1 MTDPLARRG
10 LYRLVYASRAT
21 DPPAID
27 EILRAVVAKSIQ
39 NNRIDDITGFL
50 AAGEGR
56 FLQVLEGPGQT
67 VAQAYE
73 RIGADPRHDEI
84 VLIADGPAERRL
96 FSDWNMGQR
105 RLAAED
111 ASALSEVGLEH
122 FTPAGLDEERA
133 IRLLSLLG
141 ARHLR

>member
-10 LYRLVYASRAT
+10 LYRLIYASRAT
-21 DPPAID
+21 DPAGLDQTLPVI
-27 EILRAVVAKSIQ
+27 VARSIQ

-67 VAQAYE
+67 VAEAFA
-73 RIGADPRHDEI
+73 RIGRDPRHDEI

-96 FSDWNMGQR
+96 FRDWNMGQR
-105 RLAAED
+105 RLEAED

-133 IRLLSLLG
+133 LCLLTTLG

>member
-1 MTDPLARRG
+1 MTDILARRG
-10 LYRLVYASRAT
+10 LYRLVYASRAAH
-21 DPPAID
+21 PEQLD
-27 EILRAVVAKSIQ
+27 ETLRAVVARSIQ

-67 VAQAYE
+67 VAEAFA
-73 RIGADPRHDEI
+73 RIGRDPRHDEI

-96 FSDWNMGQR
+96 FRDWNMGQR
-105 RLAAED
+105 RLEAED

-122 FTPAGLDEERA
+122 FTPTGLDEERA
-133 IRLLSLLG
+133 LRLLTTLG

>member
-10 LYRLVYASRAT
+10 LYRLIYASRAT
-21 DPPAID
+21 DPAGLDQTLPVI
-27 EILRAVVAKSIQ
+27 VARSIQ
-39 NNRIDDITGFL
+39 NNRVDDVTGFL

-56 FLQVLEGPGQT
+56 FLQVLEGPGQV
-67 VAQAYE
+67 VAEVYQ
-73 RIGADPRHDEI
+73 RIGRDPRHDEI

-96 FSDWNMGQR
+96 FRDWNMGQR
-105 RLAAED
+105 RLEAED

-133 IRLLSLLG
+133 LRLLTALG

>member
-1 MTDPLARRG
+1 MTDPLTRRG

-21 DPPAID
+21 HPEAID
-27 EILRAVVAKSIQ
+27 ETLRTVVAKSIQ
-39 NNRIDDITGFL
+39 NNRLDDISGFL

-67 VAQAYE
+67 VAEAFA
-73 RIGADPRHDEI
+73 RIGQDPRHDEI

-96 FSDWNMGQR
+96 FTDWNMGQR
-105 RLAAED
+105 RLEVED
-111 ASALSEVGLEH
+111 ASSLSEVGLEH

-141 ARHLR
+141 ARYLR

>member
-1 MTDPLARRG
+1 MTDILARRG
-10 LYRLVYASRAT
+10 LYRLVYASRAVH
-21 DPPAID
+21 PEQLD
-27 EILRAVVAKSIQ
+27 ETLRAVVARSIQ
-39 NNRIDDITGFL
+39 NNRVDDITGFL

-67 VAQAYE
+67 VAEAFA
-73 RIGADPRHDEI
+73 RIGHDPRHDEI

-96 FSDWNMGQR
+96 FRDWNMGQR
-105 RLAAED
+105 RLEAED

-133 IRLLSLLG
+133 LRLLTTLG

>member
-10 LYRLVYASRAT
+10 LYRLIYASRAT
-21 DPPAID
+21 DPAGLDEDLPAI
-27 EILRAVVAKSIQ
+27 VAKSIQ

-56 FLQVLEGPGQT
+56 FLQVLEGPGQV
-67 VAQAYE
+67 VAEVYE
-73 RIGADPRHDEI
+73 RIGRDPRHDEI
-84 VLIADGPAERRL
+84 VLIADGLAERRL
-96 FSDWNMGQR
+96 FRDWNMGQR
-105 RLAAED
+105 RLEAED
-111 ASALSEVGLEH
+111 ASALAEVGLEH

-133 IRLLSLLG
+133 LRLLITLG